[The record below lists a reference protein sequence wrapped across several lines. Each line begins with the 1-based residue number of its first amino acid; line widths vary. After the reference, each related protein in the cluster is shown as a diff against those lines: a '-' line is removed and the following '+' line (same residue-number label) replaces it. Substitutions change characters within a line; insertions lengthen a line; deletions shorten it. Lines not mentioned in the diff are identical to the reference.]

1 MVAAAMIRPS
11 RSPRSARERRPVPP
25 TSGGGR
31 GDERTLLRLAVTRG
45 GLGLELDGPIPVGP
59 LTIAEM
65 TIALVGL
72 SFPVDLSGGV
82 PRFRHRRGVL
92 ERLVLAGQNERL
104 ASQLAPRLRGVLG
117 PLTPSLV
124 FAPSQGGMLVG
135 LHDGA
140 SALAFDALFA
150 PRDGEARFI
159 VTSARGVGLGRPA
172 LAAALSAID
181 ALVGRLGERRGALL
195 SLGDSAFAVLRE
207 VLPSAGARLPDA
219 TEARWGA
226 LSTDTAGWRVECDR
240 AIAPPELD
248 PRVIREL
255 ELASLT
261 LDADDAL
268 AGGDDERARELYVA
282 LLERA
287 PRHPSLATRIADIDR
302 WASERMEAAISTL
315 TEAMPPEDTGALGGA
330 LFAAVGERERAELA
344 FSRAAGNEP
353 YGPLA
358 ALVLLEASRLAEE
371 PTERLRGLDEAIARA
386 PASATARW
394 ARFEARLALHD
405 FRGAMADLEH
415 LEAAARGPW
424 NRHEIFRRAGDAL
437 LSSGHDAQAASIFER
452 ALRYVPES
460 PRAVA
465 GLAKSLLAL
474 GRTERALE
482 LLARAADL
490 AERSGTS
497 ASDIVLSLAKALAD
511 RAGDLPAAIARVR
524 TIAAGRPEALEAR
537 GLEARWRARLGD
549 LAGASI
555 GFARMRE
562 WIETATEKDLKS
574 AARWLAEA
582 ARFERD
588 SHDDPRAAEA
598 YLDFALRLAP
608 HDPEV
613 EEAVREAISETASE
627 EPSPEPAIEE
637 QLSPLPFPLA
647 DSLPLALPRPSAV
660 PTFDLD
666 MQLDDAADGVSL
678 IDEQRADTLA
688 DRLRADPT
696 NHEIAVELADL
707 LAKLRRDLDLFALL
721 SARLEDVTGAERDD
735 LLPRQRAVLE
745 RLVESARS
753 EGREDEASLF
763 EFALDRLKACR

>member
-1 MVAAAMIRPS
+1 MVAAAMIRPI
-11 RSPRSARERRPVPP
+11 RSPRSARERRPVAP

-31 GDERTLLRLAVTRG
+31 GDERALLRLAVTRG
-45 GLGLELDGPIPVGP
+45 GLGLELDGPIPLGP
-59 LTIAEM
+59 LSVLEM

-82 PRFRHRRGVL
+82 PRFRHRRGRL
-92 ERLVLAGQNERL
+92 ERLVVAGQNERL
-104 ASQLAPRLRGVLG
+104 SSQLAPRLRGVLG

-124 FAPSQGGMLVG
+124 FAPTPGGMRVG

-140 SALAFDALFA
+140 SALAFDALWA

-159 VTSARGVGLGRPA
+159 VTSARGLGLGRPA
-172 LAAALSAID
+172 LSAAFSAVD
-181 ALVGRLGERRGALL
+181 ALVGRLGERRGALV
-195 SLGDSAFAVLRE
+195 SLGNTAFSVLRE

-219 TEARWGA
+219 EGARWGA
-226 LSTDTAGWRVECDR
+226 LSTDAAGWRVECDG

-248 PRVIREL
+248 PLVIREL

-268 AGGDDERARELYVA
+268 AGGDYERARELYIA

-287 PRHPSLATRIADIDR
+287 PRHPALATRIADIDR

-315 TEAMPPEDTGALGGA
+315 VEAMPPEDTGALGGE
-330 LFAAVGERERAELA
+330 LFAAVLDREGAERA
-344 FSRAAGNEP
+344 FFRAAETEP

-358 ALVLLEASRLAEE
+358 ALLLLEASRLAEHAH
-371 PTERLRGLDEAIARA
+371 ERLRRLDEAIARA

-394 ARFEARLALHD
+394 ARFDARLALHD

-437 LSSGHDAQAASIFER
+437 LSAGHDAQAASIFER
-452 ALRYVPES
+452 ALRYAPES

-497 ASDIVLSLAKALAD
+497 ASDIVLSLAETLAD

-524 TIAAGRPEALEAR
+524 TITASLPEALEAR

-555 GFARMRE
+555 GYARMRE
-562 WIETATEKDLKS
+562 WIETATELDQKS

-613 EEAVREAISETASE
+613 ERAVRGAISNANA
-627 EPSPEPAIEE
+627 PSPEPLVEGPP
-637 QLSPLPFPLA
+637 SPLALEG
-647 DSLPLALPRPSAV
+647 SLPLALPRPSAV

-666 MQLDDAADGVSL
+666 MQLDDEAEGATSL
-678 IDEQRADTLA
+678 ADEQRAEALA

-696 NHEIAVELADL
+696 NHEVAVELADL
-707 LAKLRRDLDLFALL
+707 LLQLRRDLDLFALL
-721 SARLEDVTGAERDD
+721 SARLEDVTGAERED

-753 EGREDEASLF
+753 EGREDEASLY
-763 EFALDRLKACR
+763 EFALDRLEACR